1 MSKLHS
7 PLKKL
12 AILTGLVFL
21 VLIPFLPISG
31 FILHLVSLILLWTM
45 ICLSL
50 NIIFG
55 YAGQL
60 SLAHGGLFGIGAYMY
75 GILAVKLKL
84 SFWLAFPLGGLTAGL
99 VGLLIGMP
107 SLRLK
112 GAYFVII
119 TLGFNIILV
128 SIIEH
133 LNELTGGVVGLV
145 GIPAPS
151 KLNLFF
157 FNLDFTSKASQYYLI
172 LFFLV
177 IFWMIMYL
185 IRNSLFGRSLISIKE
200 DEVLCQSLGIDTMKT
215 KVGTFV
221 LSSLLAGL
229 SGVLYASYMGILTPQ
244 DASFHV
250 GFDALVFLTVGGIG
264 TIIGTILGPALMII
278 ISELMQSMVEVRLL
292 VNGLALILLII
303 FMPQGIVGGTAYLWK
318 RYQTKFN
325 KGIESGQRA

>member
-1 MSKLHS
+1 MSGRPS
-7 PLKKL
+7 PSKKWFIS
-12 AILTGLVFL
+12 AGILLL
-21 VLIPFLPISG
+21 VLIPLFPLSG
-31 FILHLVSLILLWTM
+31 FIRHIASLILLWTM

-60 SLAHGGLFGIGAYMY
+60 SLAHGGLFGIGAYTY
-75 GILAVKLKL
+75 GLLAGKLQL
-84 SFWLAFPLGGLTAGL
+84 SFWLAFPLGGLAAAI
-99 VGLLIGMP
+99 VGLLIGIP

-128 SIIEH
+128 SLIEH
-133 LNELTGGVVGLV
+133 LSELTGGVVGLV

-151 KLNLFF
+151 RLSVIFF
-157 FNLDFTSKASQYYLI
+157 DLDFSSKTSQYYLI
-172 LFFLV
+172 LFFLLV
-177 IFWMIMYL
+177 FWTIMVL
-185 IRNSLFGRSLISIKE
+185 IRHSSLGRRLISIKE
-200 DEVLCQSLGIDTMKT
+200 DEDLCRSLGIDTMKI

-264 TIIGTILGPALMII
+264 TLVGTILGPALMII
-278 ISELMQSMVEVRLL
+278 ISELMQAMVEVRLL

-303 FMPQGIVGGTAYLWK
+303 FMPQGIVGGTVTLWK
-318 RYQTKFN
+318 RIHTRLK
-325 KGIESGQRA
+325 